1 MEETR
6 PKKAEPER
14 TDYNDRDRS
23 FYFERYQVY
32 YDG

>member
-6 PKKAEPER
+6 PKGGAER